1 MKESGSGMSKNETS
15 LKGAPPR
22 RDRCEPHLYD
32 AARVHRARQSMLP
45 SDALDGLSL
54 TFKTLAD
61 PTRIRLLHALAAEE
75 LCVCDLAAALDM
87 GVSAVSHQL
96 RLLRAT
102 RLVRLRR
109 EGRRV
114 FYALDDEHVRSL
126 YAQGL
131 EHIGHR
137 PRRRGTR

>member
-1 MKESGSGMSKNETS
+1 MI
-15 LKGAPPR
+15 P
-22 RDRCEPHLYD
+22 D
-32 AARVHRARQSMLP
+32 
-45 SDALDGLSL
+45 DALAGLSL

-61 PTRIRLLHALAAEE
+61 PSRIRILHALAAEE
-75 LCVCDLAAALDM
+75 LCVCDLAAVLDM

-102 RLVRLRR
+102 RLVRIRR
-109 EGRRV
+109 EGRRT
-114 FYALDDEHVRSL
+114 FYVLDDDHVRSL

-137 PRRRGTR
+137 AARRGKQ

>member
-1 MKESGSGMSKNETS
+1 VARATTIG
-15 LKGAPPR
+15 PR
-22 RDRCEPHLYD
+22 AACGLHVHD
-32 AARVHRARQSMLP
+32 AVRVRRARASMLAA
-45 SDALDGLSL
+45 DALAGLSL
-54 TFKTLAD
+54 TFKTLGD
-61 PTRIRLLHALAAEE
+61 PSRIRILHALASEE

-102 RLVRLRR
+102 RLVRIRR
-109 EGRRV
+109 EGRRT
-114 FYALDDEHVRSL
+114 FYTLDDDHVRSL

-137 PRRRGTR
+137 VRRGRT

>member
-1 MKESGSGMSKNETS
+1 MVRNESSRKSAVG
-15 LKGAPPR
+15 R
-22 RDRCEPHLYD
+22 RDTCEPHVYD
-32 AARVHRARQSMLP
+32 AARVRRARLFMLP
-45 SDALDGLSL
+45 PAALEGLSL

-61 PTRIRLLHALAAEE
+61 PTRIRILHALADEE
-75 LCVCDLAAALDM
+75 LCVCDLAAALGM

-109 EGRRV
+109 DGRRV

-131 EHIGHR
+131 EHIGHEV
-137 PRRRGTR
+137 RRRGR